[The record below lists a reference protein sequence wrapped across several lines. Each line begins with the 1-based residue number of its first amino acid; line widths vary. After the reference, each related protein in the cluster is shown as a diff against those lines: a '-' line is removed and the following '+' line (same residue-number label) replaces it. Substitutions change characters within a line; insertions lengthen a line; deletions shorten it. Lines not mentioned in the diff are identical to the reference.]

1 MDVLKTLLLVLFSI
15 FLLKLFIDLIML
27 SGVGLGVAYN
37 KATEK
42 HHAAAHHHN
51 HPAEVVH
58 THM

>member
-27 SGVGLGVAYN
+27 SGVGLAVARD
-37 KATEK
+37 KLEGK
-42 HHAAAHHHN
+42 HLHHHN
-51 HPAEVVH
+51 HPKEVVH